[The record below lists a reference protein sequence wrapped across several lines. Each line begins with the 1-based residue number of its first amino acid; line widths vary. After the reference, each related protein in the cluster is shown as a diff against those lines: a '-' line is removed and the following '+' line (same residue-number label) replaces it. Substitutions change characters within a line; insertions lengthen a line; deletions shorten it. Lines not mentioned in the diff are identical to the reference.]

1 MATTK
6 FNKNNIDI
14 IANTYYT
21 GSNNFTRPKS
31 LIKIPNINGG
41 VSSKKLEIDGQ
52 YKNNVQKYL
61 KEKQK

>member
-14 IANTYYT
+14 ISNTPP
-21 GSNNFTRPKS
+21 GSNNFTRPTS

-52 YKNNVQKYL
+52 YKNNVQKCL

>member
-14 IANTYYT
+14 IANTPP
-21 GSNNFTRPKS
+21 GSNNFTRPSTS
-31 LIKIPNINGG
+31 LIEIPNINGG
-41 VSSKKLEIDGQ
+41 VSSNTVEIDGQ